1 MFNFNTAKEDIENTQ
16 SLNDIL
22 NRAIWD
28 TMLMSEKLK
37 YLMGISNLSA
47 IMKHGNL
54 LKVDSPNKITICI
67 NIYNAARE
75 KQYDLLSTM
84 YYKIFYFG
92 KDRVILDEG
101 DDAKI
106 ITFTLFDAVTIRYT
120 YNINPDDSDLR
131 ITTYE
136 IIETDYEKLKINLFD
151 TQTFLKK

>member
-1 MFNFNTAKEDIENTQ
+1 MFDFNKANADIENNQ
-16 SLNDIL
+16 FLEDISS
-22 NRAIWD
+22 RVIWD

-37 YLMGISNLSA
+37 YLMGINNFAA

-54 LKVDSPNKITICI
+54 LTEDSLNKVTVNI
-67 NIYNAARE
+67 NIYKASHE

-92 KDRVILDEG
+92 KKRIILDNR
-101 DDAKI
+101 DDTKI
-106 ITFTLFDAVTIRYT
+106 ITFTLLDAVTIRYT
-120 YNINPDDSDLR
+120 YGSVDSDIR
-131 ITTYE
+131 TTTYE

>member
-1 MFNFNTAKEDIENTQ
+1 MFDFNKANADIENNQ
-16 SLNDIL
+16 FLEDISS
-22 NRAIWD
+22 RVIWD

-37 YLMGISNLSA
+37 YLMGINNFAA

-54 LKVDSPNKITICI
+54 LKVDSPNKITISI
-67 NIYNAARE
+67 NIYKATRE

-92 KDRVILDEG
+92 KERIILDNG
-101 DDAKI
+101 VDDKI
-106 ITFTLFDAVTIRYT
+106 ITFTLLDAVTIRYT
-120 YNINPDDSDLR
+120 YISTDDSDLR
-131 ITTYE
+131 TTSYE